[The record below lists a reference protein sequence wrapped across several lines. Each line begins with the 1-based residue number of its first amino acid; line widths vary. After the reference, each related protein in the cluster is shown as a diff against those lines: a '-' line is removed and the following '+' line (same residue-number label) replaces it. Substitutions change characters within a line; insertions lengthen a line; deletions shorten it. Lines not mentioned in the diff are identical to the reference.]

1 MYQYSQAI
9 AISENPDEVDKSLFT
24 YPGPKPQSR
33 ETAILMLA
41 DGTEARA
48 RADTPRTDEELREL
62 IQKSIATYK
71 DAGQL
76 EETDLTLKDLKT
88 IENSFFETLQRSYHP
103 RIKYPQVRKKM
114 EKQIEGAAREE

>member
-1 MYQYSQAI
+1 MA
-9 AISENPDEVDKSLFT
+9 ENPEEVDKSLFT

-48 RADTPRTDEELREL
+48 RADAPRTDEELREL
-62 IQKSIATYK
+62 IQKSIAMYK
-71 DAGQL
+71 DANQL

-88 IENSFFETLQRSYHP
+88 IEDSFFETLQRSYHP
-103 RIKYPQVRKKM
+103 RIKYPQVQKKFK
-114 EKQIEGAAREE
+114 KQADSGVNED

>member
-1 MYQYSQAI
+1 MA
-9 AISENPDEVDKSLFT
+9 ENPEDVDKSLFT

-48 RADTPRTDEELREL
+48 RADAPRTDEELREL
-62 IQKSIATYK
+62 IQKSIAMYK
-71 DAGQL
+71 DADQL

-88 IENSFFETLQRSYHP
+88 IEDSFFETLQRSYHP
-103 RIKYPQVRKKM
+103 RIKYPQVQKKFK
-114 EKQIEGAAREE
+114 KQADSGVNED